1 MSCLWGIPPTPVT
14 EDECSTLWRSRG
26 FQPSSFSLHKT
37 TAWSQPPV
45 TNCVP
50 LLHGKNWMLLIIPL
64 SWGLSFRNS
73 TPAFWTCTGNRLRL
87 RAIRKKITIRLHKW
101 MQLHANSW
109 KLTRKVMKES
119 LWYYL
124 FRSSYD
130 ANLWSTISTIHCKQ
144 GVSQRMPCQ
153 VLRPPPC
160 NRWLAIYS
168 MTQVDSKPAQMPT
181 NCLRIFNRCLGD
193 DVPSTSSA
201 WKYKSDIGIAELM
214 KNIISKL
221 IKELISHPLSW
232 VICQKFTTPSK
243 ALHQYQWQ

>member
-101 MQLHANSW
+101 MQLHANWQEKSW
-109 KLTRKVMKES
+109 KSHYGITFLE
-119 LWYYL
+119 
-124 FRSSYD
+124 
-130 ANLWSTISTIHCKQ
+130 
-144 GVSQRMPCQ
+144 
-153 VLRPPPC
+153 VL
-160 NRWLAIYS
+160 
-168 MTQVDSKPAQMPT
+168 MMPT
-181 NCLRIFNRCLGD
+181 CGPPSALYTANKVSPRGCHAKSSGHLLVTD
-193 DVPSTSSA
+193 DWQSTVWLKLTPNLHKCPPIAWESSTDA
-201 WKYKSDIGIAELM
+201 WEMMFHL
-214 KNIISKL
+214 
-221 IKELISHPLSW
+221 
-232 VICQKFTTPSK
+232 
-243 ALHQYQWQ
+243 LHQHGNTRAILE